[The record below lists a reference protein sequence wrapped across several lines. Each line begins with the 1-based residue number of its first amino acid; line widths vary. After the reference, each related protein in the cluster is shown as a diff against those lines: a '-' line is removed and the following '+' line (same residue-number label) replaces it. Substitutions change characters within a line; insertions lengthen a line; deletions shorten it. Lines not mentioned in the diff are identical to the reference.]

1 MPAFVKPYVDALFAV
16 AGPGGVEPLVPEL
29 DAFARMLGASAE
41 LRDVLQHPGL
51 DRTKKDELVEA
62 LAKKA
67 GLGVLATRLV
77 HVLSGN
83 RRLTHLADVLA
94 AVRARLDR
102 ESNVVEARLRT
113 ASTLAAPETEALVRA
128 LEARTKKKVRLLST
142 TEPALLGGFVVRLG
156 SEVYDA
162 SLATRLARVRAA
174 LHAATG

>member
-29 DAFARMLGASAE
+29 DAFARMLGESAK
-41 LRDVLQHPGL
+41 LRAVLQHPGL
-51 DRTKKDELVEA
+51 DRKKKDELVGA

-67 GLGVLATRLV
+67 GLGTLGTRLV

-83 RRLTHLADVLA
+83 RRLTRLADVVA
-94 AVRARLDR
+94 AVHARLDR
-102 ESNVVEARLRT
+102 EGNVVEARVRT
-113 ASTLAAPETEALVRA
+113 AAALTAPETEALVRT
-128 LEARTKKKVRLLST
+128 LEARTKKKVRLQST

-174 LHAATG
+174 LHGSTG